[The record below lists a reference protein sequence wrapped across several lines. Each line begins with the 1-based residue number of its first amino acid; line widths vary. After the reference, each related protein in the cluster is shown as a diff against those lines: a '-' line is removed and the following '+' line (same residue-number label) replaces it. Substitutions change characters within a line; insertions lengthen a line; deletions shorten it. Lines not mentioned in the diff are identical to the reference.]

1 MDFIQKQHEI
11 LIEKTD
17 FIQKQPEIL
26 MIYTDLQRFA
36 QIHTNFQT

>member
-17 FIQKQPEIL
+17 FIQKQREKE
-26 MIYTDLQRFA
+26 TTWER
-36 QIHTNFQT
+36 